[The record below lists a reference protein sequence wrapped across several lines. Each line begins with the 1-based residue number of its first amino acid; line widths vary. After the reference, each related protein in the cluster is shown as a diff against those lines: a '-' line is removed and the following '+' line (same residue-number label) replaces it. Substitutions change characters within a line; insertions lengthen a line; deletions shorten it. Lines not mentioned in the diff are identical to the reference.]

1 MNDQKQ
7 IHASAEIQDG
17 AVVGPG
23 TQIWQHCI
31 VMASAVIG
39 ADCKLAHN
47 VFVES
52 GVVVGDGVTIKD
64 NVTLYEGVAIGDHA
78 FIGPNVVFTNVRN
91 PRAFINRRHNYVS
104 ITVGEGASIG
114 ANATLV
120 CGVTV
125 GRYAL
130 VGAGSVVTRDVAD
143 HEMVAGNPARA
154 IGWVGRTGERLGGD
168 FVCPETG
175 ECYEKTEN
183 GLMPKDTPEDSLKNT
198 QGES

>member
-1 MNDQKQ
+1 MNDQAH

-17 AVVGPG
+17 ANIGPG

-64 NVTLYEGVAIGDHA
+64 NVTLYEGVTIGDQA
-78 FIGPNVVFTNVRN
+78 FIGPNAVFTNVRN
-91 PRAFINRRHNYVS
+91 PRAFISRKEECQPTT
-104 ITVGEGASIG
+104 IGEGASIG
-114 ANATLV
+114 ANVTLI

-130 VGAGSVVTRDVAD
+130 VGAGAVVTRDVAD
-143 HEMVAGNPARA
+143 HEMVAGNPARV
-154 IGWVGRTGERLGGD
+154 IGWVGRAGERLDGDLVCLETGER
-168 FVCPETG
+168 
-175 ECYEKTEN
+175 YEKTEN
-183 GLMPKDTPEDSLKNT
+183 GLMLKDT
-198 QGES
+198 

>member
-1 MNDQKQ
+1 MNDQVH
-7 IHASAEIQDG
+7 IHVSAEIQDG
-17 AVVGPG
+17 ASIGPG

-31 VMASAVIG
+31 VMAGAVIG
-39 ADCKLAHN
+39 AGCKLAHN

-64 NVTLYEGVAIGDHA
+64 NVTLYDGVTIGDQA
-78 FIGPNVVFTNVRN
+78 FIGPNAVFTNVRN
-91 PRAFINRRHNYVS
+91 PRTFLKHSDVYPPTLIRR
-104 ITVGEGASIG
+104 GASIG

-143 HEMVAGNPARA
+143 HEMVAGNPAHA
-154 IGWVGRTGERLGGD
+154 MGWVGHVGERLD
-168 FVCPETG
+168 DDLVCPETG
-175 ECYEKTEN
+175 ERYEKTES
-183 GLMPKDTPEDSLKNT
+183 GLMPKDTQKNT
-198 QGES
+198 GGES